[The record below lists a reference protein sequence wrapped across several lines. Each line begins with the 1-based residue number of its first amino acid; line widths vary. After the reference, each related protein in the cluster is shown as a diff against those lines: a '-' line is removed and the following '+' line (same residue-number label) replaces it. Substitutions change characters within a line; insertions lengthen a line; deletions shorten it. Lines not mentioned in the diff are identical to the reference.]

1 MAKTNSNH
9 SAPNNDEELKKQQ
22 EAEAKAKEEAE
33 AEAKAKEEAE
43 AEAKAK
49 EEAEAE
55 AKKEKKTSVSVK
67 PILSKKNPEPQPFE
81 LGKMNYKFKH
91 PQFFFKNKY
100 WTAAELSEKNN
111 SEILA
116 EIVADFEAGKN
127 RLLINLI

>member
-1 MAKTNSNH
+1 MAKLNSN
-9 SAPNNDEELKKQQ
+9 SSQSNDDEELKKQQ

-33 AEAKAKEEAE
+33 AEA
-43 AEAKAK
+43 
-49 EEAEAE
+49 

-67 PILSKKNPEPQPFE
+67 QILSKKNPEPLPFE
-81 LGKMNYKFKH
+81 LGKKNYKFKH
-91 PQFFFKNKY
+91 PQFYFKNKY

-116 EIVADFEAGKN
+116 EIVSDFEAGKN